1 MSNLTLTKAELTRLL
16 SAFAWI
22 SFGIFALIAF
32 IQFETL
38 QKDYWLG
45 LRYMSYGIT
54 AASAALFFFITWAWK
69 WSWVARLM
77 RRPVVHGVWAGRL
90 QSDFKKEGGGS
101 VDLPIVFVIR
111 QTYLT
116 LSVRSLTRSQRGTS
130 SLEALSRDE
139 KTQDTHLSYVFKLDQ
154 PWVPGGKYGSGA
166 GELQLEASDTILRG
180 VYWTD
185 SPTHGTLRLKRVSP
199 DVEGISCFE
208 DALRKFPA
216 FGRAEL

>member
-69 WSWVARLM
+69 WSWVARLGA
-77 RRPVVHGVWAGRL
+77 VENQAQRL
-90 QSDFKKEGGGS
+90 GG
-101 VDLPIVFVIR
+101 L
-111 QTYLT
+111 
-116 LSVRSLTRSQRGTS
+116 
-130 SLEALSRDE
+130 
-139 KTQDTHLSYVFKLDQ
+139 
-154 PWVPGGKYGSGA
+154 
-166 GELQLEASDTILRG
+166 
-180 VYWTD
+180 
-185 SPTHGTLRLKRVSP
+185 
-199 DVEGISCFE
+199 
-208 DALRKFPA
+208 
-216 FGRAEL
+216 

>member
-16 SAFAWI
+16 SMFAWI

-32 IQFETL
+32 IQFETF
-38 QKDYWLG
+38 KRTIG
-45 LRYMSYGIT
+45 LVCATCRME
-54 AASAALFFFITWAWK
+54 LPLRPPHCFFITWAWK

-77 RRPVVHGVWAGRL
+77 RRSVVPGVWAGRL

-116 LSVRSLTRSQRGTS
+116 LSVRSLTRVSVAHRASKPFLAT
-130 SLEALSRDE
+130 

-166 GELQLEASDTILRG
+166 GNCS
-180 VYWTD
+180 
-185 SPTHGTLRLKRVSP
+185 
-199 DVEGISCFE
+199 
-208 DALRKFPA
+208 
-216 FGRAEL
+216 